1 MVGSPREQKGEQRDR
16 WTDRQTEERRGE
28 EDRKRGM
35 FMVVM
40 PPGAVDYAQSGAL
53 GPRLIAVVGTD
64 PS

>member
-1 MVGSPREQKGEQRDR
+1 MSKRQKQRDR
-16 WTDRQTEERRGE
+16 RTDRQTEERRGE

-40 PPGAVDYAQSGAL
+40 PPGAVDCAQSGAL